1 MCISCS
7 LSPCLELL
15 NRKLWFIK
23 DDKKRIHTFFVALPP
38 FLILCSISI
47 LFSCWQGVW
56 EKIRSKVSILA
67 QFLKVTYMLSVWQKM
82 SLFAKNLQKIIHIH
96 KWKKIDTVLNL
107 SLKLSFHAYI
117 LRYIPWLFIKFVE
130 MPKPQSSGF
139 LKY

>member
-23 DDKKRIHTFFVALPP
+23 EDKKGYIH
-38 FLILCSISI
+38 FLLLCPHF
-47 LFSCWQGVW
+47 LFCVPLVLFFSCWQGVW

-67 QFLKVTYMLSVWQKM
+67 QFLKVICLTENVTLCNKS
-82 SLFAKNLQKIIHIH
+82 AKNYTYVFTSE
-96 KWKKIDTVLNL
+96 KKIDTV
-107 SLKLSFHAYI
+107 SKLSFHIYI